1 MKYDKYDENINY
13 LFAVGTKKTT
23 MTTTIVRKKK
33 NKKISRRSRS
43 YTIFMKSGCAATYRP
58 INASHICCVFYFSFR
73 GCQKTKSTKLPKI
86 LVTILHKSNF
96 HCDLKI
102 VTVYT
107 HTYSNVCGCVHIYS
121 EFNTHT
127 ATHII
132 LTKSNSERFET
143 IQCVQPQRAVK
154 GKRHDKDACRYIND
168 TFSDLRYRDES
179 QEQETKRTNK
189 LARAHKRVREAH

>member
-1 MKYDKYDENINY
+1 MTSTTKILIIFLRSEQKKLRWRRRLCEKRR
-13 LFAVGTKKTT
+13 TKKYHDGADRIRFSWNLVVQRHTDPST
-23 MTTTIVRKKK
+23 HHIYVVFFIFHSEVAKKQNPPSCRKFLLRCC
-33 NKKISRRSRS
+33 ISQIS
-43 YTIFMKSGCAATYRP
+43 IAF
-58 INASHICCVFYFSFR
+58 
-73 GCQKTKSTKLPKI
+73 
-86 LVTILHKSNF
+86 
-96 HCDLKI
+96 LKI